1 MVSLNN
7 WYHKVSPCWIHN
19 MGKFWSILFF
29 LAISFLNSF
38 PFQSLE
44 KDHFLF
50 CHWRAATN
58 CNTIPEY
65 HLQIS
70 SAASPVGIAN
80 VRWTPSSA
88 ATPRTWRSCAR
99 AATPS
104 PTRWPASG
112 APCPGATHS
121 SFSAPPPSCQERAI
135 LERTVPGMKL
145 AKYLCGSLWFLYL
158 GATEKYSTTSEC
170 QRKGKRITRGN
181 KLKHEA
187 TIQNCPGAPPVRTAK
202 RILEQRTSWT
212 VSNTCHFHFLANG
225 GLLESSL
232 GGSVRIADRGC
243 WWAL

>member
-1 MVSLNN
+1 MLDSQHGEILIHPIFFSNFLFKFLSL
-7 WYHKVSPCWIHN
+7 
-19 MGKFWSILFF
+19 
-29 LAISFLNSF
+29 
-38 PFQSLE
+38 QSLE
-44 KDHFLF
+44 KHHFLF

-112 APCPGATHS
+112 APCPGETPS

-135 LERTVPGMKL
+135 PERTVPGVKL
-145 AKYLCGSLWFLYL
+145 VKYLCASWWFIYV

-170 QRKGKRITRGN
+170 QRRGKPITRGEE
-181 KLKHEA
+181 LKHEA
-187 TIQNCPGAPPVRTAK
+187 TKAKLSRCATCKNCEKNIGTK
-202 RILEQRTSWT
+202 DIL
-212 VSNTCHFHFLANG
+212 NG
-225 GLLESSL
+225 Q
-232 GGSVRIADRGC
+232 
-243 WWAL
+243 